1 MQFLLDSFWEAIQ
14 MIARGDR
21 DLVSALLATLRVSVC
36 STLIAS
42 AIALPLGFLC
52 ARCQFPGRQIVLSFL
67 RTALALPTVVV
78 GLFVYAFI
86 ARNAPLGSMGLLF
99 SQTAIVIGQVLLIIP
114 LITALVH
121 SAMRERVHIIY
132 EEALLLGASPLQAS
146 WKTLTESRAAVI
158 TAIMTAFGR
167 VISEVGISLLVG
179 GNIRGVTRTITT
191 AITLETSQ
199 GNFSS
204 AFALGIVLL
213 TLVLL
218 INLIIQTVS
227 TQRRKVVA

>member
-1 MQFLLDSFWEAIQ
+1 MQFLLESLTEAMQLITSCDQ
-14 MIARGDR
+14 E
-21 DLVSALLATLRVSVC
+21 LVRALLTTLRVSLC

-42 AIALPLGFLC
+42 CIAMPLGFVI
-52 ARCQFPGRQIVLSFL
+52 ARCQFPGRQAVLTIL

-86 ARNAPLGSMGLLF
+86 ARNAPFGGMGLLF
-99 SQTAIVIGQVLLIIP
+99 SQVAIVIGQVLLIIP
-114 LITALVH
+114 LITALVY
-121 SAMRERVHIIY
+121 SATHQSVHIVY
-132 EEALLLGASPLQAS
+132 EEALLLGASHQQAS
-146 WKTLTESRAAVI
+146 WKVLLESRTAIV
-158 TAIMTAFGR
+158 TAIMTGFGR
-167 VISEVGISLLVG
+167 VVSEVGISLLIG

-213 TLVLL
+213 ALVLL
-218 INLIIQTVS
+218 INLIIQIIS
-227 TQRRKVVA
+227 SDHQKVAM